1 MTRTDLT
8 AAVLMEADLK
18 SVNMTGA
25 LIAGLVDRRSF
36 WCSTVY
42 VDGTLKNDSCQI
54 TVG

>member
-1 MTRTDLT
+1 MESKS
-8 AAVLMEADLK
+8 AVLLEADLK

-36 WCSTVY
+36 WCSTIW

-54 TVG
+54 TVD